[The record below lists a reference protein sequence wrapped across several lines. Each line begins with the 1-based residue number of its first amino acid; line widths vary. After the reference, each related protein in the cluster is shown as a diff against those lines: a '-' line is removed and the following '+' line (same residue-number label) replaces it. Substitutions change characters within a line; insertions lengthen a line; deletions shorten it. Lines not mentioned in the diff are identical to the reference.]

1 MKNKKIFLILV
12 LAFVLLIGGASVL
25 YSRLGG
31 LAAQDQFQIQTKP
44 TEEPAVGTESQ
55 TRPEETAAPAGT
67 TAPAEET
74 TAAAEET
81 TAATEPQALPAPDF
95 TVYDADGN
103 EVRLSD
109 FVGKPVVLNF
119 WASWCGP
126 CQGEMP
132 DFQQMYQQYGD
143 EIQFMMVNLTDGSRE
158 TVSSASAFV
167 KNKGYTFPVFY
178 DTDLDAAT
186 VYGVYSIPITILIDA
201 KGSYVA
207 HAAGAVT
214 ADALQMGIDMI
225 KGN

>member
-55 TRPEETAAPAGT
+55 TQPEETAAPA
-67 TAPAEET
+67 ET
-74 TAAAEET
+74 TAV
-81 TAATEPQALPAPDF
+81 TESQAPPAPDF

-143 EIQFMMVNLTDGSRE
+143 EIQFMMVNLTDGSKE
-158 TVSSASAFV
+158 TIDTASAFIE
-167 KNKGYTFPVFY
+167 NAGYTFPVYF
-178 DTDLDAAT
+178 DTASAGAAA
-186 VYGVYSIPITILIDA
+186 YGVSSIPVTYFIDA
-201 KGSYVA
+201 EGYLVA
-207 HAAGAVT
+207 YGRGMLS
-214 ADALQMGIDMI
+214 ADSLQSGIDMLF
-225 KGN
+225 N

>member
-44 TEEPAVGTESQ
+44 TEEPAVETESQ
-55 TRPEETAAPAGT
+55 TRPEETAAPA
-67 TAPAEET
+67 
-74 TAAAEET
+74 ET
-81 TAATEPQALPAPDF
+81 TAATEPQVPPAPDF

-158 TVSSASAFV
+158 TVGSASAFV
-167 KNKGYTFPVFY
+167 ENKGYTFPVFY

-186 VYGVYSIPITILIDA
+186 VYGVYSIPITILVDA

-207 HAAGAVT
+207 HAPGAVT
-214 ADALQMGIDMI
+214 ADALQMGIDML

>member
-12 LAFVLLIGGASVL
+12 LVFVLLIGGASVL

-31 LAAQDQFQIQTKP
+31 LAEQDQFQIQTKP

-55 TRPEETAAPAGT
+55 TRPEETAAPA
-67 TAPAEET
+67 
-74 TAAAEET
+74 ET
-81 TAATEPQALPAPDF
+81 TAATEPQATPAPDF

-109 FVGKPVVLNF
+109 FIGKPVVLNF

-158 TVSSASAFV
+158 TVGSASAFV
-167 KNKGYTFPVFY
+167 ENKGYTFPVFF

-201 KGSYVA
+201 QGSYVA

>member
-55 TRPEETAAPAGT
+55 TRPEETAAPA
-67 TAPAEET
+67 
-74 TAAAEET
+74 ET
-81 TAATEPQALPAPDF
+81 TAATEPQATPAPDF

-109 FVGKPVVLNF
+109 FIGKPVVLNF

-158 TVSSASAFV
+158 TVGSASAFV
-167 KNKGYTFPVFY
+167 ENKGYTFPVFF

-201 KGSYVA
+201 QGSYVA

>member
-44 TEEPAVGTESQ
+44 TEEPAVETESQ
-55 TRPEETAAPAGT
+55 TRPEETAAPA
-67 TAPAEET
+67 
-74 TAAAEET
+74 ET
-81 TAATEPQALPAPDF
+81 TAATEPQVPPAPDF

-207 HAAGAVT
+207 HAPGAVT
-214 ADALQMGIDMI
+214 ADALQMGIDML

>member
-31 LAAQDQFQIQTKP
+31 LAEQDQFQIQTKP
-44 TEEPAVGTESQ
+44 TEESAVGTESQ
-55 TRPEETAAPAGT
+55 TQPEETAAPA
-67 TAPAEET
+67 
-74 TAAAEET
+74 ET
-81 TAATEPQALPAPDF
+81 TAATEPQAPPAPDF

-201 KGSYVA
+201 QGSYVA

-214 ADALQMGIDMI
+214 ADALQMGIDML

>member
-1 MKNKKIFLILV
+1 
-12 LAFVLLIGGASVL
+12 
-25 YSRLGG
+25 
-31 LAAQDQFQIQTKP
+31 
-44 TEEPAVGTESQ
+44 
-55 TRPEETAAPAGT
+55 
-67 TAPAEET
+67 
-74 TAAAEET
+74 
-81 TAATEPQALPAPDF
+81 
-95 TVYDADGN
+95 
-103 EVRLSD
+103 
-109 FVGKPVVLNF
+109 
-119 WASWCGP
+119 
-126 CQGEMP
+126 MP

>member
-44 TEEPAVGTESQ
+44 TEEPAVETESQ
-55 TRPEETAAPAGT
+55 TRPEETAAPA
-67 TAPAEET
+67 
-74 TAAAEET
+74 ET
-81 TAATEPQALPAPDF
+81 TAATEPQVPPAPDF

-201 KGSYVA
+201 QGSYVA

-214 ADALQMGIDMI
+214 ADALQMGIDML

>member
-44 TEEPAVGTESQ
+44 TEEPAVETESQ
-55 TRPEETAAPAGT
+55 TRPEETAAPA
-67 TAPAEET
+67 
-74 TAAAEET
+74 ET
-81 TAATEPQALPAPDF
+81 TAATEPQVPPAPDF

-201 KGSYVA
+201 QGSYVA

>member
-55 TRPEETAAPAGT
+55 TQPEETAAPA
-67 TAPAEET
+67 
-74 TAAAEET
+74 ET
-81 TAATEPQALPAPDF
+81 TAATEPQAPPAPDF

-201 KGSYVA
+201 QGSYVA

-214 ADALQMGIDMI
+214 ADALQMGIDML

>member
-12 LAFVLLIGGASVL
+12 LVFVLLIGGASVL

-44 TEEPAVGTESQ
+44 TEEPAVGMESQ

-74 TAAAEET
+74 TAV
-81 TAATEPQALPAPDF
+81 TEPQAPPAPDF

-201 KGSYVA
+201 QGSYVA